1 MAEQAKK
8 IVKSA
13 RKHVKNVRKTK
24 KRTARNRRAKAFLKD
39 VVKTTRAAITNKA
52 ADVADS
58 LKKAISAL
66 DKAVQRGIIHA
77 NKAAR
82 LKSRL
87 TKASNK
93 NK

>member
-8 IVKSA
+8 VVKSA

-24 KRTARNRRAKAFLKD
+24 KRTARNRREKVLLKSL
-39 VVKTTRAAITNKA
+39 VKNSRAAIAAKA
-52 ADVADS
+52 AGVADA

>member
-8 IVKSA
+8 VVKSA

-24 KRTARNRRAKAFLKD
+24 KRTARNRREKAFLKG
-39 VVKTTRAAITNKA
+39 VVKATRTAIANKA
-52 ADVADS
+52 ADLTDS

-93 NK
+93 TK

>member
-8 IVKSA
+8 VVKSA

-24 KRTARNRRAKAFLKD
+24 KRTARNRREKAFLKG
-39 VVKTTRAAITNKA
+39 VVKATRTAIAAKA
-52 ADVADS
+52 ADVATG
-58 LKKAISAL
+58 LQKAISAL

-87 TKASNK
+87 TRAANK
-93 NK
+93 K